1 MVTLNKLFPKHGSR
15 KTGKRLGIGHGSGR
29 GLSSTKGMKGQT
41 SRSGNNRKESK
52 EGGQMPLYRRV
63 PKSGFSN
70 VQFAKRYAC
79 VNLGSLE
86 KVFNAGAEVTP
97 EAMKKEGLVK
107 CDGRVKILGNGELKK
122 GLKVS
127 AHAFSASAKEAIEKA
142 GGAVTVLAKK
152 EEPKEPAK
160 KAKAAKK

>member
-1 MVTLNKLFPKHGSR
+1 MVTLNKLYPKHGSKKDGR
-15 KTGKRLGIGHGSGR
+15 RLGLGHGSGT

-70 VQFAKRYAC
+70 VEFANKYAC
-79 VNLGSLE
+79 VNIGSLE
-86 KVFNAGAEVTP
+86 KVFGAGAEVTP
-97 EAMKKEGLVK
+97 ESMKKEGLVK
-107 CDGRVKILGNGELKK
+107 GALRVKILGNGELKK

-127 AHAFSASAKEAIEKA
+127 AHAFSASAKEAIEKS
-142 GGAVTVLAKK
+142 GGAATIIAKK
-152 EEPKEPAK
+152 EEAEAPAK
-160 KAKAAKK
+160 KEKAAKK